1 MMIAEREG
9 FVKAIGVPFQR
20 SVCLHSQITRG

>member
-20 SVCLHSQITRG
+20 SVCLNSQIPRG